1 MYTSFYQVLFNR
13 SVRSPSVLRCVLM
26 VALWGAVSAGCAS
39 RGALNDFTSDGCSL
53 FPDRNLILEQDW
65 CGCCLEHDIAYW
77 KGGTEAQ
84 RLSADTA
91 LKACVVEKT
100 GDEGLAET
108 VFKGVRFGGS
118 PYFYNWYRW
127 GYGWSFERKYGPL
140 TPGEEADAERKLQN
154 YFHET
159 PSPVCR

>member
-1 MYTSFYQVLFNR
+1 MHTFSHRILFNR
-13 SVRSPSVLRCVLM
+13 SFQFRSMTRCVLSI
-26 VALWGAVSAGCAS
+26 ALAGAVLAGCAA
-39 RGALNDFTSDGCSL
+39 GKGLKEFASDGCSL

-91 LKACVVEKT
+91 LRACVVEKT
-100 GDEGLAET
+100 GDDVLATT
-108 VFKGVRFGGS
+108 VFSGVRFGGS

-127 GYGWSFERKYGPL
+127 GYGWSFERKYDPL
-140 TPGEEADAERKLQN
+140 TPEEEGDVQRKLQKF
-154 YFHET
+154 FHEN